1 MDGRFP
7 DADSTIYAKM
17 GPDLVIFGFFWTRI
31 PEEQTSSTKQYFYE
45 HVITSKININET
57 IQTLHVC

>member
-1 MDGRFP
+1 
-7 DADSTIYAKM
+7 M